1 MNYNNIFPLK
11 YIFIISLISQGIGVV
26 TIYNFLMVL
35 LLLLLYVFDLWFFLS
50 FLMYK
55 LIVK

>member
-35 LLLLLYVFDLWFFLS
+35 LLLLLYVFDLWFFYH
-50 FLMYK
+50 F
-55 LIVK
+55 